1 MRLSK
6 VPAYLLV
13 VAALV
18 FVPSLVRAGQKLD
31 RRPDLK
37 PSASLRDVDRPPDPL
52 LGQIDL
58 TAALPGNLDVP
69 TDRSTYTVVDAGH
82 SASPLSS
89 TDRRGQP
96 LRAPPVSRLA

>member
-1 MRLSK
+1 MRFSK

-58 TAALPGNLDVP
+58 TASPPGRLDVP
-69 TDRSTYTVVDAGH
+69 SDDTTYTVVDDGH
-82 SASPLSS
+82 SPSPRSS
-89 TDRRGQP
+89 TDRRSQP
-96 LRAPPVSRLA
+96 LRAPPASRLV